1 MKTTTFIEQCLA
13 GEATVADIDDAID
26 HWHDGD
32 SQLELHEFL
41 GMTLDEYAK
50 WIKNPGYLNQ
60 LISSK
65 QAA

>member
-1 MKTTTFIEQCLA
+1 MKTKTFIEQCLA
-13 GEATVADIDDAID
+13 GEAKADEIDNAID

-32 SQLELHEFL
+32 SPLELYEFL